1 MNCCCNL
8 WCARLLGTA
17 CWYFPLDFS
26 SWVFWNEFI
35 NRLVFVSVS
44 VSVFA
49 CAPRFFF
56 ILVAERRNFLLP
68 YSDWRA
74 CIRIQPPVI
83 HPSNCVSAAGINV
96 VVVVLFST
104 TAKKKQKNKQNKT
117 KKKEKKKSPPPLTL
131 VCLSV
136 PNPRRR
142 RRRHNSCSATPSA
155 IFGILPPPRHP
166 LPPPPIEFWTL
177 PHPSLSE
184 WSKAES
190 KEWGEKARE
199 TYLFCFG
206 FRTPCFTLL
215 FFFFFFFFFFCC
227 CCCCCC
233 CCSCCCC
240 CCVFLCVCL
249 PYFVFLFF
257 GGLSFIFRLLLESLW
272 IYYGIMGTRC
282 LGFYYDIS
290 GGALG
295 VSLEIGGRFT
305 NLVGCYGLNCIFPSF
320 LSLSLPP
327 SVLSTSPLR
336 PEWFFFVVCVC
347 VRGRGIESRNCWI
360 VEIRS
365 IELLDIEDFFWNCIG
380 F

>member
-1 MNCCCNL
+1 MGGKSAGNIP
-8 WCARLLGTA
+8 LLF
-17 CWYFPLDFS
+17 WFSNPLLYS
-26 SWVFWNEFI
+26 S
-35 NRLVFVSVS
+35 
-44 VSVFA
+44 
-49 CAPRFFF
+49 FF
-56 ILVAERRNFLLP
+56 LFLFL
-68 YSDWRA
+68 
-74 CIRIQPPVI
+74 
-83 HPSNCVSAAGINV
+83 
-96 VVVVLFST
+96 
-104 TAKKKQKNKQNKT
+104 
-117 KKKEKKKSPPPLTL
+117 
-131 VCLSV
+131 
-136 PNPRRR
+136 
-142 RRRHNSCSATPSA
+142 
-155 IFGILPPPRHP
+155 
-166 LPPPPIEFWTL
+166 
-177 PHPSLSE
+177 
-184 WSKAES
+184 
-190 KEWGEKARE
+190 
-199 TYLFCFG
+199 
-206 FRTPCFTLL
+206 LL
-215 FFFFFFFFFFCC
+215 FFC